1 MGLVHGLKKIQ
12 PVVPDRKLA
21 LFKNLFYFL
30 IPIDKDRAIA
40 ALGGD
45 DLKGNILKHRGKM
58 GTNSAALT
66 EYDLGILIQQAEYE
80 LKGGNSEVHTKGPS
94 LNDVR
99 SFWKILDPPSPPCQM
114 KSDLADPP

>member
-1 MGLVHGLKKIQ
+1 MPWKNGTSSRIEKIQ

-80 LKGGNSEVHTKGPS
+80 LKGGNSEVHTKCFFNQTS
-94 LNDVR
+94 TSKYFHILNFPNFRVH
-99 SFWKILDPPSPPCQM
+99 
-114 KSDLADPP
+114 

>member
-1 MGLVHGLKKIQ
+1 M
-12 PVVPDRKLA
+12 
-21 LFKNLFYFL
+21 FYFL

-80 LKGGNSEVHTKGPS
+80 LKGGNSEVLDVFFFLPNQTSASIYFLILTFPNFRVHWHT
-94 LNDVR
+94 
-99 SFWKILDPPSPPCQM
+99 WK
-114 KSDLADPP
+114 KR

>member
-1 MGLVHGLKKIQ
+1 MPWKNGTSSRIKKIQ

-80 LKGGNSEVHTKGPS
+80 LKGGNSEVHTKCFFQTRQV
-94 LNDVR
+94 LVNI
-99 SFWKILDPPSPPCQM
+99 FIC
-114 KSDLADPP
+114 

>member
-80 LKGGNSEVHTKGPS
+80 LKGGNSEVLEFFFLPNQTSTSKYFLILTFPNFRVHWHT
-94 LNDVR
+94 
-99 SFWKILDPPSPPCQM
+99 WK
-114 KSDLADPP
+114 KR

>member
-1 MGLVHGLKKIQ
+1 MGLVHGLKKNQ

-80 LKGGNSEVHTKGPS
+80 LKGGNSEVLEFFFFYLTRQV
-94 LNDVR
+94 LVNI
-99 SFWKILDPPSPPCQM
+99 FLF
-114 KSDLADPP
+114 

>member
-1 MGLVHGLKKIQ
+1 MGLVHGLKKNQ

-80 LKGGNSEVHTKGPS
+80 LKGGNSEVHTKC
-94 LNDVR
+94 
-99 SFWKILDPPSPPCQM
+99 FF
-114 KSDLADPP
+114 